1 MSDNKNININKIIN
15 ELSKKLGV
23 SSDKIQSAAESGNV
37 NEILKN
43 FDSDNAGKM
52 EDILKDPQKTKE
64 ILNSPQAQKLLKM
77 LGENPNK
84 G

>member
-1 MSDNKNININKIIN
+1 MSDNKNMNKLIN

-23 SSDKIQSAAESGNV
+23 SSDKIQSARENGNV
-37 NEILKN
+37 NEILKSS
-43 FDSDNAGKM
+43 DSSNARKM

>member
-1 MSDNKNININKIIN
+1 MSDNKNMNKLIN

-23 SSDKIQSAAESGNV
+23 SSEKIQSAAENGNV
-37 NEILKN
+37 NEILKSS
-43 FDSDNAGKM
+43 DSSNARKM

>member
-1 MSDNKNININKIIN
+1 MSDNKNMNKLIN

-23 SSDKIQSAAESGNV
+23 SSDKIQSAAENGNV
-37 NEILKN
+37 NEILKSS
-43 FDSDNAGKM
+43 DSSNARKM

-77 LGENPNK
+77 LGENPNN

>member
-1 MSDNKNININKIIN
+1 MSDNKNMNKLIN

-23 SSDKIQSAAESGNV
+23 SSDKIQSAAENGNV
-37 NEILKN
+37 NEILKSA
-43 FDSDNAGKM
+43 DSSNARKM

>member
-1 MSDNKNININKIIN
+1 MSDNKNMNKLIN

-23 SSDKIQSAAESGNV
+23 SSDKIQSAAENGNV
-37 NEILKN
+37 NEILKSS
-43 FDSDNAGKM
+43 DSSNARKM

-64 ILNSPQAQKLLKM
+64 ILNSPQVQKLLKV

>member
-1 MSDNKNININKIIN
+1 MSDNKNMNKLIN

-23 SSDKIQSAAESGNV
+23 SSDKIQSAAENGNV
-37 NEILKN
+37 NEMHKSS
-43 FDSDNAGKM
+43 DSSNARKM

>member
-1 MSDNKNININKIIN
+1 MSDNKNMNKLIN

-23 SSDKIQSAAESGNV
+23 SSDKIQSAAENGNV
-37 NEILKN
+37 NEILKSS
-43 FDSDNAGKM
+43 DSSNARKM

-64 ILNSPQAQKLLKM
+64 ILNSPQAKKLLKI

>member
-1 MSDNKNININKIIN
+1 MSDNKNMNKLIN

-23 SSDKIQSAAESGNV
+23 SSDKIQSAAENGNV
-37 NEILKN
+37 NEILKSS
-43 FDSDNAGKM
+43 DSSNARKM
-52 EDILKDPQKTKE
+52 EDILKDPQQTKE

-77 LGENPNK
+77 LGANPNK

>member
-1 MSDNKNININKIIN
+1 MSDNKNMNKLIN

-23 SSDKIQSAAESGNV
+23 SSDKIQSAAENGNV
-37 NEILKN
+37 NEILKSS
-43 FDSDNAGKM
+43 DSSNARKM

-64 ILNSPQAQKLLKM
+64 ILNSPQAKKLLKM